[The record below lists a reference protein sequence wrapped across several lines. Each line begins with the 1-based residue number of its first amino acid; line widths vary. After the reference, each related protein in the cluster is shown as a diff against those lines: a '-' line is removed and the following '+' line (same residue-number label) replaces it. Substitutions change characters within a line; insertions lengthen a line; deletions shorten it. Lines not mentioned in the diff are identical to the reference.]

1 MKPKNFYKTILLIV
15 TSFFVFACQSEN
27 PVSQVD
33 EFNSSNSSSI
43 ISEKVQAP
51 GELSEQERDGLIYMR
66 LEEKLARDVYITFGD
81 LYSYTAFLNIQ
92 TSEQNHMDA
101 MKRLIDKYNIEDP
114 VTTDSV
120 GVFSNP
126 DFQQLYDQYITQGSV
141 SLYDALL
148 AGKAIE
154 ELDITDL
161 ENQLTFV
168 DNQDIIRVYQNLLT
182 GSQNH
187 LAAFIKCLNSQ
198 ITVGKVY

>member
-154 ELDITDL
+154 ELDIADL

>member
-114 VTTDSV
+114 VKI
-120 GVFSNP
+120 F
-126 DFQQLYDQYITQGSV
+126 
-141 SLYDALL
+141 
-148 AGKAIE
+148 
-154 ELDITDL
+154 
-161 ENQLTFV
+161 
-168 DNQDIIRVYQNLLT
+168 
-182 GSQNH
+182 
-187 LAAFIKCLNSQ
+187 
-198 ITVGKVY
+198 

>member
-33 EFNSSNSSSI
+33 EFNSSNSSRI

-154 ELDITDL
+154 ELDIADL

-187 LAAFIKCLNSQ
+187 LAAFIKCLNSP

>member
-15 TSFFVFACQSEN
+15 TSFFVFACQSES

-33 EFNSSNSSSI
+33 EFNSLNSSGV

-154 ELDITDL
+154 ELDIADL
-161 ENQLTFV
+161 GNQLTFV
-168 DNQDIIRVYQNLLT
+168 DNQDIIRVYQNLFSA
-182 GSQNH
+182 SQNH
-187 LAAFIKCLNSQ
+187 LASFIKCLNAQ
-198 ITVGKVY
+198 TVLVERY

>member
-15 TSFFVFACQSEN
+15 TSFFVFACQSQN

-51 GELSEQERDGLIYMR
+51 GELSEQERDGLIYKR

-154 ELDITDL
+154 ELDIADL

>member
-33 EFNSSNSSSI
+33 EFNSTNSSSI

-154 ELDITDL
+154 ELDIADL

>member
-15 TSFFVFACQSEN
+15 TSFFVFACQSQN

-154 ELDITDL
+154 ELDIADL